1 MYGAFRAGTKWI
13 SVSMTT
19 WHGIT
24 MYAPLTP
31 EHYAIPGAQRCV
43 FRIMQE
49 HGDTQA
55 WNLYWL
61 SKPET
66 DCLLMQ
72 RDGWFQHY
80 HSFSERQTRA
90 FYAALD
96 TEVINRLTLA
106 SVVAL
111 PPREAIPL
119 LQVAQL
125 DKTDFYT
132 LYAGEGGGEGWRQV
146 MLGRLFVAA
155 RVVDNRQLATDPAKA
170 DVVWIDFHT
179 RHPTLKNG
187 TRHHRL

>member
-1 MYGAFRAGTKWI
+1 
-13 SVSMTT
+13 MTT

-31 EHYAIPGAQRCV
+31 EHYAIPGAKRCV

-66 DCLLMQ
+66 DYLLMEHE
-72 RDGWFQHY
+72 GWFHHY
-80 HSFSERQTRA
+80 HSFNERQTRA

-96 TEVINRLTLA
+96 TQVINRLTLA
-106 SVVAL
+106 AVVAL
-111 PPREAIPL
+111 PARQAIPL
-119 LQVAQL
+119 LQAAQL
-125 DKTDFYT
+125 AKTEFYD
-132 LYAGEGGGEGWRQV
+132 LYEGEGGGEGWRQV

-155 RVVDNRQLATDPAKA
+155 RVADDKHPAHEADA